1 MDYRSAL
8 RQRSGVGEYT
18 HHAAAALQALLGA
31 GDRPLA
37 LSCFSSSW
45 RDRLRLSADLAGA
58 EAVDCRVP
66 VRLLNLAW
74 HRLGVP
80 PVEWLTGR
88 RWDVTHSM
96 HPLLIPAWSG
106 ARVITIYDL
115 YFLEHPEAATA
126 EIRRDYPALVRRH
139 ARRADHIVVIS
150 DYTRRAVCRTF
161 DVPEDRVSLCPP
173 GRPDWSPRERP
184 PENGYLLFLGTLE
197 PRKNI
202 GWLLDAYAHLR
213 RQRPDAPRLVL
224 AGGATPAAAPW
235 LARLQLPPLQGYV
248 EYRGYVPDE
257 GRRDLYAGAS
267 VVIQPSL
274 DEGFG
279 MPVLEAMAI
288 GVPVVAA
295 RAGAL
300 PEVGADAVSFV
311 TPNDVRAL
319 AEAIAAMLESPDHA
333 AEATA
338 RGLRRAQYYAWD
350 RTARQLYD
358 AYATAMTTHRRRQ
371 TVSA

>member
-18 HHAAAALQALLGA
+18 HHAAAALQALARA
-31 GDRPLA
+31 GDRPLD

-45 RDRLRLSADLAGA
+45 RDRLALPADLAGA
-58 EAVDCRVP
+58 VAVDCRVP

-96 HPLLIPAWSG
+96 HPLLLPAWTG
-106 ARVITIYDL
+106 ARLVTIYDL
-115 YFLEHPEAATA
+115 YFLEHPEAAAA

-161 DVPEDRVSLCPP
+161 DIPEDRVSLCPP
-173 GRPDWSPRERP
+173 GRPEWAPRERP
-184 PENGYLLFLGTLE
+184 PAHGYLLFLGTLE

-202 GWLLDAYAHLR
+202 GWLLDAYEQVLR
-213 RQRPDAPRLVL
+213 TRPHVPRLVL
-224 AGGATPAAAPW
+224 AGGATPAAAAW
-235 LARLQLPPLQGYV
+235 LARLQQPPLQGHV

-257 GRRDLYAGAS
+257 ARRELYAGAS

-279 MPVLEAMAI
+279 MPVLEAMAT

-300 PEVGADAVSFV
+300 PEVGADAVTLV

-319 AEAIAAMLESPDHA
+319 AEAINAMLERPDRA
-333 AEATA
+333 EEATA
-338 RGLRRAQYYAWD
+338 RGLRRARHYAWEH
-350 RTARQLYD
+350 TARQLYD
-358 AYATAMTTHRRRQ
+358 AYTTALTTHRRRR
-371 TVSA
+371 TMGA